1 LIFVQY
7 LNRKLLIIQIF
18 LIHSYFNSGPSIV
31 ARALH
36 AFRYKQRQER
46 EQHQRRW
53 QEKMGEGE
61 EGELGGKRARK
72 LRRREERKA
81 KYYSDGVGGGGGG
94 GGGDGEF
101 GVESMTYSAFAA
113 KWGVHHGSCSWCG
126 TEGPKSKK

>member
-1 LIFVQY
+1 MEE
-7 LNRKLLIIQIF
+7 
-18 LIHSYFNSGPSIV
+18 
-31 ARALH
+31 A
-36 AFRYKQRQER
+36 
-46 EQHQRRW
+46 
-53 QEKMGEGE
+53 E
-61 EGELGGKRARK
+61 EGELGGKKARK

-81 KYYSDGVGGGGGG
+81 KYYSDGVGGG